1 VTLHFGSCFPLVI
14 FLCSVWTSL
23 IDTKFPWLVLV
34 SCTLDFLTHGDFSF
48 GPRVRS
54 SLLLRRSSRTR
65 ICVLVA
71 AAAGRSSLFGSVW
84 MFLTRVG
91 QSPKFLFSSFPGFV
105 FVGRHAARVLGLEI
119 FLAPARFSRCCAH
132 CSSWITPKCRSTIF
146 SFAAQASDPCAG
158 CLGVDL
164 AQFALCFSSTAGSC
178 SSLLRVLIS
187 LSASTVNERL
197 CCSSWICSA
206 GSCPGFV
213 IRASSSVSCQSRFGL
228 QRQLRLG
235 QLLVMFW
242 SLVPASVGTAMLR
255 TSCENFFSTRFC
267 CKTRLCV
274 DYCSKVVVFLSRR
287 FKGLSF
293 LSFRCCF
300 VVGFQSCTPGVR

>member
-54 SLLLRRSSRTR
+54 SLLLRRSSRTK

-91 QSPKFLFSSFPGFV
+91 QSAKFLFSSFPGCL
-105 FVGRHAARVLGLEI
+105 RWPPRRSCARLANLP
-119 FLAPARFSRCCAH
+119 APARFSRCCAH

-242 SLVPASVGTAMLR
+242 SYSASFGWHCYAQNVL
-255 TSCENFFSTRFC
+255 
-267 CKTRLCV
+267 
-274 DYCSKVVVFLSRR
+274 
-287 FKGLSF
+287 
-293 LSFRCCF
+293 
-300 VVGFQSCTPGVR
+300 